1 MELGNKINLH
11 FGTFEQITLLILVLA
26 VIGLAGIYFA
36 VGSIEPIELKIES
49 IEESMSGRLV
59 RISGKITNIRKSSSG
74 NSYWTVDDG
83 STITVPILDN
93 RFKSMILKRGDS
105 VEVMGLV
112 TKYKEELEVMPKEIY
127 KR

>member
-93 RFKSMILKRGDS
+93 RFKSLALKRGDS